1 MGMLRPHRG
10 ADGSLHM
17 LPAQGGCGLRQR
29 DRRRERMKGGPMVK
43 SSNETSLYNKTWKA
57 RFSRLLAL
65 TFKTHSLD
73 PVVFDAD
80 AHTSVK
86 EFVTR

>member
-1 MGMLRPHRG
+1 
-10 ADGSLHM
+10 
-17 LPAQGGCGLRQR
+17 
-29 DRRRERMKGGPMVK
+29 MKGGPMVK

-57 RFSRLLAL
+57 RFSRLLTL